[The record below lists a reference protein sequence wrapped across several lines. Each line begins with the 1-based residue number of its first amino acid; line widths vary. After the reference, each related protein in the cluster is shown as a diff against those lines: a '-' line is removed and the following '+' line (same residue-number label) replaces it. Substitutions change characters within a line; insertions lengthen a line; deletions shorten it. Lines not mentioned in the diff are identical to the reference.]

1 MLVVSQEAKDLKISD
16 SRIFQ
21 SFHDSGIIVMTTA
34 YRFWIRSDVNKRA
47 SPRKLAAIPGQCL
60 FICIHL
66 YSPVFNCNLFII
78 LSGIK

>member
-1 MLVVSQEAKDLKISD
+1 
-16 SRIFQ
+16 
-21 SFHDSGIIVMTTA
+21 MTTA

-47 SPRKLAAIPGQCL
+47 SPRKLAAIPGQC

-66 YSPVFNCNLFII
+66 YLLLFTCILFII

>member
-47 SPRKLAAIPGQCL
+47 SPRKLAAIPGQC
-60 FICIHL
+60 FVCIHL
-66 YSPVFNCNLFII
+66 YLLVFTCILFII